1 MPMSRIKQEQ
11 EGRLKEALDK
21 DLVVLKDS
29 MISLGSKE
37 VKVANHLEMCLK
49 NLKSFS
55 LEVKEE
61 QVSVASKQLKEKT

>member
-11 EGRLKEALDK
+11 EGHLKEALDK

-29 MISLGSKE
+29 MISLGSKA
-37 VKVANHLEMCLK
+37 VKVGNHLEMCLK